1 MQRWKAAVE
10 CVNECQQS
18 RRDGQNSQSLF
29 DVTSVRSMAHRG
41 RKVRRGVLTLA
52 RDLAA
57 VKLLCC
63 EHHRQQARQDRQG
76 DFSLRSDSHSTTTT
90 VAILRHPSPQHRH
103 HIPIG
108 RAIVLVNSTRRIALT
123 TIATIHRV
131 TSDLSK
137 LYSTTIPARA
147 LDRASTLSP

>member
-52 RDLAA
+52 RDQAA

-63 EHHRQQARQDRQG
+63 EHHRQQARALGERQGRQDRQG
-76 DFSLRSDSHSTTTT
+76 DFSLRSDSQSATTT
-90 VAILRHPSPQHRH
+90 VAILRHPSP
-103 HIPIG
+103 
-108 RAIVLVNSTRRIALT
+108 
-123 TIATIHRV
+123 
-131 TSDLSK
+131 
-137 LYSTTIPARA
+137 
-147 LDRASTLSP
+147 